1 MIDPK
6 LFIRSLNKYTNF
18 ITGVPDSLLKNLLSE
33 IDGNFRG
40 KHIISTNEGS
50 SIGLAIGSY
59 LSSRKPSVVYM
70 QNAGLGNAI
79 NPLISLADK
88 NVYSIPMVLI
98 IGWRGEVLSNTKQI
112 KDEPQH
118 ISQGKNT
125 INLILQKVLDTKLN
139 YELKKE
145 IIIVD
150 DFSNDGTREILKG
163 LDLSSNENIKILFH
177 DINTGKG
184 SAIQTG
190 LKAVTGE
197 FTIIQDADLEYDP
210 NDYNKLLQPIIN
222 NGADV
227 VYGSRF
233 VGAGSTRVLFF
244 WHRIANGILTLL
256 SNMKSNL
263 NLTDMEC
270 GYKIFKTSAIT
281 SIQLKEKS

>member
-1 MIDPK
+1 MK
-6 LFIRSLNKYTNF
+6 LS
-18 ITGVPDSLLKNLLSE
+18 
-33 IDGNFRG
+33 
-40 KHIISTNEGS
+40 
-50 SIGLAIGSY
+50 
-59 LSSRKPSVVYM
+59 
-70 QNAGLGNAI
+70 
-79 NPLISLADK
+79 
-88 NVYSIPMVLI
+88 VLI
-98 IGWRGEVLSNTKQI
+98 PVYNE
-112 KDEPQH
+112 
-118 ISQGKNT
+118 KNT

-184 SAIQTG
+184 SAVQTG

-210 NDYNKLLQPIIN
+210 NDYNKLLHPIIN

-281 SIQLKEKS
+281 SIQLNEKRFGFEPEVTLKLAKQGFSFYEVGISYHGRNYDQGKKIGIKDAFAALYCILRY